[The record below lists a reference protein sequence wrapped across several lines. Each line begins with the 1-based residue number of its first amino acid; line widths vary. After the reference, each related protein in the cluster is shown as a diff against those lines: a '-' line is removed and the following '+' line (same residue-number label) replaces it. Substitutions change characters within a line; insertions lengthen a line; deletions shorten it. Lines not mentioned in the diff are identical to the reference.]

1 MTPPTTRPGAGI
13 SQTTATALVVANMIG
28 TGVFTS
34 LGFQIAGIP
43 SGFAIVLLWVVGGL
57 IALCGALA
65 YGELAAALP
74 RSGGEYHFLSEI
86 FHPAV
91 GFLAGWISATVGF
104 AAPIA
109 LSAMACATYL
119 HGIFPACPP
128 LWTSLVIVWVITL
141 VHLRD
146 ARTGSAFQNVFTFLK
161 VVLTLSFITAGF
173 AFGHRQPLAFLPAAA
188 DAGLV
193 FSGPF
198 AVSLVFVMYAYSGW
212 NAATYITSEIRDPA
226 RAVPRALLVGTL
238 TVMALY
244 VALNA
249 VFLYTTPVGEMKN
262 QVEIGLIAG
271 RHIFG
276 PLGGNI
282 VGGIICL
289 GLISSVSSMVWVGPR
304 VAMTMGED
312 LPALRWLAIRSRL
325 DRPVVAIVLQFAIVN
340 VLLLTATFEKVLLYI
355 QFTLI
360 FCSFLTV
367 LGVIVLRVRRP
378 DLPRPCKMWGYPF
391 TPVVF
396 LVFSAF
402 MMYFTVRERPAE
414 SLAGLATLL
423 AGLVVYGISAAHRR
437 GETKPDPAR

>member
-1 MTPPTTRPGAGI
+1 MTTTRPASKI
-13 SQTTATALVVANMIG
+13 TCTTATALVVANMIG

-34 LGFQIAGIP
+34 LGFQITGMP
-43 SGFAIVLLWVVGGL
+43 SGFAIVLLWVIGGL

-86 FHPAV
+86 FHPSV

-109 LSAMACATYL
+109 LSAMAFATYL
-119 HGIFPACPP
+119 HGIFPAVPP
-128 LWTSLVIVWVITL
+128 LWAALVLVWIVTL

-146 ARTGSAFQNVFTFLK
+146 ARTGSAFQNVFTLLK
-161 VVLTLSFITAGF
+161 VGLSLAFITAGF
-173 AFGHRQPLAFLPAAA
+173 AFAHRQPVTFFPAAS
-188 DAGLV
+188 DAALIC
-193 FSGPF
+193 SAPF

-212 NAATYITSEIRDPA
+212 NAATYITAEVRDPS
-226 RAVPRALLVGTL
+226 RSVPRSLLAGTL
-238 TVMALY
+238 IVMALY
-244 VALNA
+244 VGLNA
-249 VFLYTTPVGEMKN
+249 VFLYSTPVDQMRN

-276 PLGGNI
+276 AFGGNI

-289 GLISSVSSMVWVGPR
+289 GLVSSVSSMVWVGPR

-312 LPALRWLAIRSRL
+312 LPALRWLAIKSGN
-325 DRPVVAIVLQFAIVN
+325 DRPVVAIGWQFVIVN
-340 VLLLTATFEKVLLYI
+340 VLILTATFEKVLLYI

-367 LGVIVLRVRRP
+367 LGLIVLRIRRP
-378 DLPRPCKMWGYPF
+378 DLPRPCRVWGYPV

-396 LVFSAF
+396 LAFSLF
-402 MMYFTVRERPAE
+402 MMYFTIRERPVE
-414 SLAGLATLL
+414 SLAGVATLL
-423 AGLVVYGISAAHRR
+423 LGLVVYAISARR
-437 GETKPDPAR
+437 LPGPSGR

>member
-1 MTPPTTRPGAGI
+1 MTTNRPASKI
-13 SQTTATALVVANMIG
+13 SCATATAIVVANMIG
-28 TGVFTS
+28 TGVFIS

-43 SGFAIVLLWVVGGL
+43 SGFAIVFLWVIGGL

-74 RSGGEYHFLSEI
+74 RSGGEYHFLSGI

-109 LSAMACATYL
+109 LSAMAFATYL
-119 HGIFPACPP
+119 HGIFPAVPP
-128 LWTSLVIVWVITL
+128 LWAALALVWIVTL

-146 ARTGSAFQNVFTFLK
+146 ARTGSAFQNVFTLLK
-161 VVLTLSFITAGF
+161 VVLSLAFIAAGF
-173 AFGHRQPLAFLPAAA
+173 AFARRQPVTFFPALS
-188 DAGLV
+188 DAGLIC
-193 FSGPF
+193 SAPF

-212 NAATYITSEIRDPA
+212 NAATYITAEVRDPSKS
-226 RAVPRALLVGTL
+226 VPRSLLAGTL
-238 TVMALY
+238 VVMALY
-244 VALNA
+244 VGLNA
-249 VFLYTTPVGEMKN
+249 VFLYSTPIDQMRN

-276 PLGGNI
+276 AVGGNI

-289 GLISSVSSMVWVGPR
+289 GLVSSVSSMVWVGPR

-312 LPALRWLAIRSRL
+312 LPALRWLAVKSRTE
-325 DRPVVAIVLQFAIVN
+325 RPVAAIGWQFAIVN
-340 VLLLTATFEKVLLYI
+340 VLILTATFEKVLLYI

-367 LGVIVLRVRRP
+367 LGLIVLRIRRP
-378 DLPRPCKMWGYPF
+378 DLPRPCRAWGYPV
-391 TPVVF
+391 TPLVF
-396 LVFSAF
+396 LGFSVF
-402 MMYFTVRERPAE
+402 MMYFTIRERPVE
-414 SLAGLATLL
+414 SLAGIATLL
-423 AGLVVYGISAAHRR
+423 AGLVVYAVSAR
-437 GETKPDPAR
+437 GTSGPVGR